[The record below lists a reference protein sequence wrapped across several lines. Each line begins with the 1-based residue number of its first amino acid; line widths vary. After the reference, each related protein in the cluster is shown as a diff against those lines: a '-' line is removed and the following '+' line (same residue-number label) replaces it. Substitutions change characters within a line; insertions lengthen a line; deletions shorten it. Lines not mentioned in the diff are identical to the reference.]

1 MVSQFAGHA
10 GREKK
15 KAYDEIAIELAP
27 GTRLGVGGFKV
38 VDVVVEHDVD
48 TAGGNVLLDSLA
60 VFVGIGRVKKHRVR
74 VDDGDLLAGEC
85 VLDLAGIF

>member
-1 MVSQFAGHA
+1 LVSQFAGNA
-10 GREKK
+10 GGEKK
-15 KAYDEIAIELAP
+15 TYDEIALELAP
-27 GTRLGVGGFKV
+27 GTCLGLGGFKV

-60 VFVGIGRVKKHRVR
+60 VFVGIGRVKKQGVR
-74 VDDGDLLAGEC
+74 VDDGNLLAREL